1 MRLLNKRTHI
11 DFMAKSRSMA
21 VLSAGLLLVVLLGL
35 LLRGIHGGLDFTG
48 GLLVEAS
55 FGQTLSAEKVREQLQ
70 GQGLAEASV
79 QALGGPKTFALRL
92 PKKLAEDVGSEQ
104 ARQQLIQALRHIDAQ
119 VHINRIE
126 YVGPKVGQEL
136 ARKGVMGFVLALLGI
151 AVYVRL
157 RFEWHLALGA
167 VAATVH
173 DVALTMAVFVFSP
186 IPFDLTSLAALLTV
200 VGYSV
205 NDTIVIFDRLR
216 ENMRRQRK
224 LTLWEVANLSVNQ
237 TLSRTILTA
246 FATLLA
252 VLGILFFGGDSLRG
266 FALALGVGIIV
277 GTYSSIFVAMAAAM
291 ATGLNREVFNQ
302 KPKRQDD
309 GARV

>member
-1 MRLLNKRTHI
+1 MRLLKKTNI
-11 DFMAKSRSMA
+11 DFIAKSRSMA
-21 VLSAGLLLVVLLGL
+21 IVSAGLLVVVLVGL
-35 LLRGIHGGLDFTG
+35 LLRGVQGGLDFTG
-48 GLLVEAS
+48 GILVEAS
-55 FGQTLSAEKVREQLQ
+55 FGTPLAAETLRKQLQ

-79 QALGGPKTFALRL
+79 QALGGPQTFAIRL
-92 PKKLAEDVGSEQ
+92 PTTLAADTDSTQ
-104 ARQQLIQALRHIDAQ
+104 ARQQLIQALQTIDARVHIDK
-119 VHINRIE
+119 VE

-136 ARKGVMGFVLALLGI
+136 ARKGIMGFVLALLGI
-151 AVYVRL
+151 AVYVQL

-167 VAATVH
+167 VAATLH
-173 DVALTMAVFVFSP
+173 DVALTMAVFVFSA

-224 LTLWEVANLSVNQ
+224 LTLREVANLSVNQ

-266 FALALGVGIIV
+266 FALALSVGIIV
-277 GTYSSIFVAMAAAM
+277 GTYSSIFVALAAAL
-291 ATGLNREVFNQ
+291 ATGLKREVFHQ
-302 KPKRQDD
+302 KPKPQGD